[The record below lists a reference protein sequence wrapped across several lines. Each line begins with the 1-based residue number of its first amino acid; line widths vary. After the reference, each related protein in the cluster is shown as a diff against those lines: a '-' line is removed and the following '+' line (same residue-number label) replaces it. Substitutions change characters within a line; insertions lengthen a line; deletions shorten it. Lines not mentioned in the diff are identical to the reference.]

1 MSSFKVLK
9 KLESKSFHKKE
20 VWINEAE
27 FGFHHLEDYLYNL
40 PQEAHI
46 LEVGCGSGILLSMI
60 AEVNP
65 KLNCE
70 GIEPFG
76 DGFGSFKDLNSF
88 VKSQGVNILN
98 LPYQK
103 LKPSKK
109 YDFIYLVNV
118 FEHLESWQD
127 FLEKIDE
134 WLNEGG
140 KCVILCPNY
149 GFPYESHFR
158 IPIVINKKITYRIFK
173 KYIHKFEK
181 EDHSNG
187 LWDSLN
193 FVSKSKVLLYLKEN
207 DSLIVSDKK
216 EILEQMVLRLK
227 TDVEFKK
234 RQSFVGVIALI
245 MLRLNLLKIFKFLPN
260 LSPYMK
266 LELIKVK

>member
-1 MSSFKVLK
+1 MISFQVVEKLK
-9 KLESKSFHKKE
+9 SKSFHKKE

-27 FGFHHLEDYLYNL
+27 FGFLHLEDYLSKL
-40 PQEAHI
+40 PQEAQI

-60 AEVNP
+60 AEVYP

-76 DGFGSFKDLNSF
+76 DGFGSFKDLNTF

-109 YDFIYLVNV
+109 YDLIYLVNV
-118 FEHLESWQD
+118 FEHLESWKD
-127 FLEKIDE
+127 FLKKIDG

-158 IPIVINKKITYRIFK
+158 IPIIINKVITYRIFK

-181 EDHSNG
+181 EDNSDG

-193 FVSKSKVLLYLKEN
+193 FVSKNKVFSYLKQIN
-207 DSLIVSDKK
+207 SLNAIDRR
-216 EILEQMVLRLK
+216 EILEQMVLRLN

-234 RQSFVGVIALI
+234 RQSFVGLIALTL
-245 MLRLNLLKIFKFLPN
+245 LRLNLLKIFNLLPN